1 MWYQYVRDPARKST
15 RFSRILSE
23 EITICTGNL
32 QVLNEYSRELTN
44 PNSEIMQVTGYGLAF
59 LHVSASDSLSL
70 HSPPQ
75 KTLCILGLLKFTRFL
90 SPTFL
95 FP

>member
-59 LHVSASDSLSL
+59 LHVSALQTVYPFIHL
-70 HSPPQ
+70 PRRP
-75 KTLCILGLLKFTRFL
+75 FVF
-90 SPTFL
+90 
-95 FP
+95 